1 MYVVAIP
8 SYDRAK
14 SLAKKTLTMLK
25 KGKVERSK
33 IYIFVANK
41 SEEQLY
47 RDALPSHLYNKIV
60 VGKLGIANQRIFIKN
75 YFSKGQEVVS
85 IDDDVEHIF
94 RLNGEKTSK
103 ISNIDS
109 FFKKAFERLHKEKL
123 FLWGIYPIG
132 NTFYMKGK
140 QKVTT
145 SLRFI
150 IGVLHGYI
158 VRNDKDLEPSP
169 SAEGKEDYEQSILY
183 FKKDGGV
190 LRFNNIG
197 AKTQFFAPGGLG
209 NIKKRIVSS
218 KKAAGY
224 LEKQYPDMVTKYHR
238 DNGMAEVR
246 LKNIAR
252 MERAP
257 QPTKKRHKVST
268 RQKTKKHKK

>member
-14 SLAKKTLTMLK
+14 SLEKKTLATLK
-25 KGKVERSK
+25 KGKVPRSK
-33 IYIFVANK
+33 IYIFVANE
-41 SEEQLY
+41 SEEKIY
-47 RDALPSHLYNKIV
+47 RDTIPSKLYNKIV
-60 VGKLGIANQRIFIKN
+60 VGKLGIANQRLFIKN
-75 YFSKGQEVVS
+75 FFSEGQQVVS
-85 IDDDVEHIF
+85 IDDDVEHLF
-94 RLNGEKTSK
+94 RLNGERVTK

-109 FFKKAFERLHKEKL
+109 FFKNAFKRLRKENL

-140 QKVTT
+140 KKVTT

-158 VRNDKDLEPSP
+158 VRNDKELEPSP
-169 SAEGKEDYEQSILY
+169 SAEGKEDYEQTILY

-190 LRFNNIG
+190 LRFNDVG
-197 AKTQFFAPGGLG
+197 AKTKFFAPGGLG

-218 KKAAGY
+218 KKAANY

-246 LKNIAR
+246 LKNIPR
-252 MERAP
+252 KETNLHKT
-257 QPTKKRHKVST
+257 QKRHRRT
-268 RQKTKKHKK
+268 HRRTKRRKKK